1 MTDQPELTRYT
12 LVQDNSS
19 YDYVIDA
26 SHVDE
31 WYELDDD
38 AINAGPPWAWQVG
51 GALSAVTFTNP
62 LIFGEPL
69 MRDVPA

>member
-1 MTDQPELTRYT
+1 MDETRYCI
-12 LVQDNSS
+12 VSDDDGHN
-19 YDYVIDA
+19 YVIDA

-38 AINAGPPWAWQVG
+38 QINAGPEWAWLVG
-51 GALSAVTFTNP
+51 GSVNQVTFTNP

-69 MRDVPA
+69 EDLPVTQ